1 MEQKR
6 ASISVKITGLQV
18 LSAFNAEQSKFYMYF
33 LELNAT
39 AIEYFPKL
47 NTLFHKLRKPGAP
60 ILFKGSPLVAV
71 SMQNEMGI
79 GRCSVGLH
87 AFIR

>member
-18 LSAFNAEQSKFYMYF
+18 LSVFSGRRMKILHVF
-33 LELNAT
+33 LQLSAT
-39 AIEYFPKL
+39 AIEYSP

-60 ILFKGSPLVAV
+60 ILFKRSPLAAV
-71 SMQNEMGI
+71 SMQKEIGI
-79 GRCSVGLH
+79 GRYNVELY
-87 AFIR
+87 ALIR

>member
-18 LSAFNAEQSKFYMYF
+18 LSAFNGEQSKYYMYF
-33 LELNAT
+33 LQLNAS
-39 AIEYFPKL
+39 AIEYSP
-47 NTLFHKLRKPGAP
+47 NTLFHKIRKPGAP
-60 ILFKGSPLVAV
+60 ILFKGSPLAAV
-71 SMQNEMGI
+71 SMQEELGI
-79 GRCSVGLH
+79 GRNSVGLY